1 MFNDP
6 TAASA
11 CRPHALADALM
22 WLVGAWFGAALSIG
36 AAAAQSCDGAEV
48 EIGAGERQCFKPGA
62 GRSFRD
68 CPDCPEMVIVP
79 AGSFTMG
86 APTAEEVAIERE
98 DEVRVTIS
106 QPFAV
111 GRFAVTR
118 GEFAA
123 FIAATDHKIDGD
135 CYRLAGTRWKREAG
149 ADWRS
154 PGFAQNDR
162 HPVVCVSWHDA
173 RAYAAWLSAL
183 TGRSYRLLSETEREY
198 VTRAGSTTPF
208 WWGARISTDL
218 ANYDGTIAYGSGA
231 QGEWRNGTVSVDSFS
246 ANGWGLYNVHGNVW
260 DWVDDCWNAKNA
272 GNPADGTPRYGG
284 DCGLRVQ
291 RGASWN
297 NAPHTLRSARRER
310 NPADYRS
317 GIIGFRVAR
326 TLTTR

>member
-123 FIAATDHKIDGD
+123 FIAATGHKTNGD
-135 CYRLAGTRWKREAG
+135 CYRLTGTRWKREEG

-231 QGEWRNGTVSVDSFS
+231 QGNGETERFPSTVFPPMAGGSTTCMATCGTGSTTAGMKRMPATRGTVRQ
-246 ANGWGLYNVHGNVW
+246 
-260 DWVDDCWNAKNA
+260 
-272 GNPADGTPRYGG
+272 GTAATAAFAF
-284 DCGLRVQ
+284 
-291 RGASWN
+291 RGAH
-297 NAPHTLRSARRER
+297 PGTMPRTRFARRD
-310 NPADYRS
+310 AS
-317 GIIGFRVAR
+317 G
-326 TLTTR
+326 TRLIFAAASSASALRGA